1 MLDVSHLTGNASGM
15 LYFRKKWVYPIL
27 LCSFNNNNNNNKKA
41 KEGGSLS
48 LGFSR
53 EDYFCLEKGSSSTTA
68 SERQT
73 CVVLYKATGLK
84 EV

>member
-15 LYFRKKWVYPIL
+15 LYFRKKWVYHIL
-27 LCSFNNNNNNNKKA
+27 LCSFNNKNNKKA

-53 EDYFCLEKGSSSTTA
+53 EYCFCLWKGSSSMIA

-73 CVVLYKATGLK
+73 ILVLYKAPGLE
-84 EV
+84 EVYP